1 MQLISTEYIS
11 YILTPDCHES
21 GSLEAMWIQRRKA
34 AIKTTSGKWR
44 KGREEGQ
51 LLPPTSLKKK
61 KKSLKCPTF
70 TIKKN
75 LCLKWSYANTER

>member
-21 GSLEAMWIQRRKA
+21 GSLEASYLNTKKKSSK
-34 AIKTTSGKWR
+34 KTTSGKWR

-51 LLPPTSLKKK
+51 LLPPTSFE
-61 KKSLKCPTF
+61 KKSH
-70 TIKKN
+70 
-75 LCLKWSYANTER
+75 